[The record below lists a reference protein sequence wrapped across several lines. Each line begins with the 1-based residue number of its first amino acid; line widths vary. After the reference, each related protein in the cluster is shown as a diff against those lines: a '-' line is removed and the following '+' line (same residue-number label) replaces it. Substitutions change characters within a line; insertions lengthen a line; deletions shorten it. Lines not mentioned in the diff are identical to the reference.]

1 MPFFVARMPPG
12 QSPVADDAEQFAPEW
27 VSPADALVQA
37 SASAD
42 LVVMGTRGRGGFR
55 GLLLGSVSQAVL
67 VDAVCPVMVVPNRA
81 QADKS

>member
-1 MPFFVARMPPG
+1 M
-12 QSPVADDAEQFAPEW
+12 
-27 VSPADALVQA
+27 QA